1 MNKGP
6 SFFRQTKAN
15 RELNNNL
22 FLLTIMQ
29 TLPIPQKQIY
39 KCQQQNK
46 NYFVVRNAG
55 CPQFR
60 FTFTL

>member
-15 RELNNNL
+15 SELNNNL

-29 TLPIPQKQIY
+29 TLPIQKQIY

-55 CPQFR
+55 CPHSR
-60 FTFTL
+60 FTLTL